1 MIDYS
6 QNCLVTSILAADE
19 RTPPMRIT
27 TWEKEQLITWNWNL
41 NSSSSVFTRDGHAQ
55 KFAHICTLS
64 ASFRISRIRMAIPSF
79 HPCSNH
85 IGSVL
90 DFLTSTDQDGWV
102 RYEQSPG
109 LNVLES
115 HIAKALPSHFHHL
128 EQPFWN
134 MVRQDCLELFAID
147 KLQAKVSGIR

>member
-55 KFAHICTLS
+55 KFTDAHISCEHHS
-64 ASFRISRIRMAIPSF
+64 AFPASACPSL
-79 HPCSNH
+79 
-85 IGSVL
+85 SVL

-109 LNVLES
+109 LNILES

-128 EQPFWN
+128 EQPFRKYGQEGWS
-134 MVRQDCLELFAID
+134 VLSY
-147 KLQAKVSGIR
+147 LQLTNSRLK